1 MNMLEKPDILE
12 SAVRH
17 AAAWAKQE
25 WQDGVRSAFGR
36 KRIPYDPAPTWEDL
50 EEIVAWV
57 DVEIPHASYRV
68 PDKCPDC
75 LSPAP
80 DKPLRI
86 RTQSGK
92 LTGWYLVACKHEYL
106 DVTLPFCRSCA
117 DRLLRWSKYA
127 QWLIWGGVVF
137 DVAIGLWFN
146 LGRTVGFLILI
157 PFLVPA
163 AWLSFFRDRVVE
175 IAQYDEETI
184 VLSFKRPGYAREF
197 LQVNQGKASLIGL
210 RTSIGSFAS
219 PSELADLTQRLTA
232 EAHAHA

>member
-1 MNMLEKPDILE
+1 MVSGCLQTRILGRYFAFLPKLRGPT
-12 SAVRH
+12 SA
-17 AAAWAKQE
+17 
-25 WQDGVRSAFGR
+25 
-36 KRIPYDPAPTWEDL
+36 L
-50 EEIVAWV
+50 
-57 DVEIPHASYRV
+57 VEIRPMV
-68 PDKCPDC
+68 N
-75 LSPAP
+75 L
-80 DKPLRI
+80 
-86 RTQSGK
+86 
-92 LTGWYLVACKHEYL
+92 GWS
-106 DVTLPFCRSCA
+106 R
-117 DRLLRWSKYA
+117 
-127 QWLIWGGVVF
+127 F